1 MNHTSNTAAG
11 MTAFLDAEMIPPLAA
26 ERWAQSASTVDGD
39 RYPAST
45 GPRGA
50 GPAATGRRPPI
61 ADTNWVMLLFL
72 MWAAITPVR
81 ATEVSYNANG
91 ATSGTVPAA
100 QTKTYNEAVTLATN
114 SGNLARPGYTFVGWN
129 TAANGSGTDYAVST
143 NYNVNAPVTLYAK
156 WTAAADNEHGI
167 SGEWEM
173 ESEANGRLMVS
184 TLTFASGARGAITGK
199 WGSTDL
205 SNMKFDGRK
214 LTFVR
219 TMKFGDQEF
228 SMNFAGIWKAGKVI
242 AGTVSNDQ
250 GEFMIIGIHRHEDPA
265 PVGQWDLSY
274 RYGDQDMTA
283 KLAVSQNARG
293 AIDAKWT
300 SQRDESALSGFKVSG
315 GVLTFARK
323 IKFNDKEFETTFECR
338 FAGDK
343 LTGRAKSERGEIP
356 VTGQRRGGALVG
368 KWELTSTSDRGPR
381 RNLLTIRGDLSGR
394 YETFGEI
401 PIQDPKLEGSEI
413 PIQDLKLE
421 GNQVSFKVVTTF
433 QGQTREPTFNGTL
446 DGNTLK
452 GQITSQNGTR
462 EVTGKKVGG
471 PWALFWE

>member
-1 MNHTSNTAAG
+1 LYNSQAVGAY
-11 MTAFLDAEMIPPLAA
+11 
-26 ERWAQSASTVDGD
+26 TV
-39 RYPAST
+39 RYH
-45 GPRGA
+45 
-50 GPAATGRRPPI
+50 
-61 ADTNWVMLLFL
+61 
-72 MWAAITPVR
+72 
-81 ATEVSYNANG
+81 ANG
-91 ATSGTVPAA
+91 AMSGAVPAA
-100 QTKTYNEAVTLATN
+100 QTKTHNVALTLATN
-114 SGNLARPGYTFVGWN
+114 SGNLARPGYTFAGWN

-143 NYNVNAPVTLYAK
+143 SYNVNAPVTLYAK
-156 WTAAADNEHGI
+156 WTAAADDI

-173 ESEANGRLMVS
+173 ESEVNGRQMVS
-184 TLTFASGARGAITGK
+184 TLTFAPGAGGAITGK

-205 SNMKFDGRK
+205 SNVKFDGRK

-228 SMNFAGIWKAGKVI
+228 SMNFAGIMKAGKVI

-250 GEFMIIGIHRHEDPA
+250 GEFMIFGIRRHADPA

-293 AIDAKWT
+293 GLDAKWT
-300 SQRDESALSGFKVSG
+300 SQRDESAVRNFKAAG
-315 GVLTFARK
+315 GVLTFTRK
-323 IKFNDKEFETTFECR
+323 IKFNNNEFETTFECH
-338 FAGDK
+338 FAGDM
-343 LTGRAKSERGEIP
+343 LTGTNKSERGVIP
-356 VTGQRRGGALVG
+356 VTGQRRGGALIG
-368 KWELTSTSDRGPR
+368 KWELTSTSDRGTR

-401 PIQDPKLEGSEI
+401 PIQDLKLEGSEI

-433 QGQTREPTFNGTL
+433 QDQTRESTFKGTL